1 MKKASISRCVSRSL
15 FAMTALAAMGPAL
28 GAAWEPTKP
37 VEFVVP
43 AGTGGGADQ
52 MARLLQGVISK
63 NNLMKQPLIVVN
75 KSGGAGAEGF
85 LAVKEAKGDPN
96 KIIITLSN
104 LFTTPLAT
112 GVPFN
117 WKDLTPVAM
126 LALDQFVLWVNAE
139 TPYKTAKEY
148 LDAVKAGG
156 PNKFKM
162 GGTGSKQ
169 EDQIITVAIEKATG
183 VKFTYMPFKGGG
195 DVAVQLVGKH
205 IDSSVN
211 NPIEAVAQWRAGK
224 LRPLCVF
231 DDTRMPYK
239 TKVTDTMS
247 WNDIPTCKEAGVPTD
262 YVMLRGI
269 FMPAGVDQGTGRLLR
284 RSVQEGARNAG
295 VEKVHGRRRVQHDVH
310 ERARIREMGRESRKH
325 PPRTDERSG
334 VSGQA
339 DNSGSAATVARGAV
353 WLAARSHCAALTSQ
367 RLMDHDETPPAAGG
381 FRCAPTRIGSRGRC
395 CSCSAPIVVYDSYR
409 LGSKWG
415 SDGPQSG
422 YFPFYIGLLICIA
435 SAINLAKA
443 VTASRRTRSRSSPGG
458 SSSGC

>member
-1 MKKASISRCVSRSL
+1 MQKSL
-15 FAMTALAAMGPAL
+15 MLRHAVTSLLALAAVTGMTT
-28 GAAWEPTKP
+28 AAAAGWEPTKP

-85 LAVKEAKGDPN
+85 LAVKEAKGDAH

-139 TPYKTAKEY
+139 TPYKTAKDY
-148 LDAVKAGG
+148 LNAVKAGG

-183 VKFTYMPFKGGG
+183 VKFTYIPFKGGG

-239 TKVTDTMS
+239 TKVTDSMS
-247 WNDIPTCKEAGVPTD
+247 WYDIPTCKEAGVDTD

-269 FMPAGVDQGTGRLLR
+269 FMPAGVTKEQVDFYVDLFKRVRETADWKKFM
-284 RSVQEGARNAG
+284 EDGAFNTTFMNGPEYAKW
-295 VEKVHGRRRVQHDVH
+295 VEKAEGTH
-310 ERARIREMGRESRKH
+310 RELMRE
-325 PPRTDERSG
+325 
-334 VSGQA
+334 
-339 DNSGSAATVARGAV
+339 
-353 WLAARSHCAALTSQ
+353 
-367 RLMDHDETPPAAGG
+367 AG
-381 FRCAPTRIGSRGRC
+381 F
-395 CSCSAPIVVYDSYR
+395 
-409 LGSKWG
+409 
-415 SDGPQSG
+415 
-422 YFPFYIGLLICIA
+422 
-435 SAINLAKA
+435 LAK
-443 VTASRRTRSRSSPGG
+443 P
-458 SSSGC
+458 